1 MVIDTSVVA
10 KWFVEEDERGKAI
23 LIRDQLLS
31 AKISL
36 IAPRLLIYE
45 MGNVLTQNTNLN
57 SKETSNAL
65 RSLDEIGLEIYLMGF
80 DELETAAKLSR
91 DFNITFYDT
100 VFASLAKILN
110 TKLITADKSLAS
122 KLGEP
127 GFITLLEDYPD

>member
-36 IAPRLLIYE
+36 VAPRLLIYE

-91 DFNITFYDT
+91 DFNITFYDA

>member
-45 MGNVLTQNTNLN
+45 MGNVLTQNTNLT

-91 DFNITFYDT
+91 DFNITFYDA